1 MEHEKGNQTWNVGRI
16 WVIFIM
22 QCIGLFVS
30 LWVQAE
36 EEEVFVVGMVK
47 LASLV
52 LPNSKMALTENGS
65 NSMW

>member
-1 MEHEKGNQTWNVGRI
+1 MKHGKGNQTWNVGWI
-16 WVIFIM
+16 GVIFVM
-22 QCIGLFVS
+22 QCVGLFVS
-30 LWVQAE
+30 LWVEAE
-36 EEEVFVVGMVK
+36 EEEVFVVGVMK